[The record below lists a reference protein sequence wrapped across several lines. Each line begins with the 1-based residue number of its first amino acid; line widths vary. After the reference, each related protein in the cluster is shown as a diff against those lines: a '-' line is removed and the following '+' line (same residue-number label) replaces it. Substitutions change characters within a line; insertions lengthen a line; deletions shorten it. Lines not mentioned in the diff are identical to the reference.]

1 MIKEE
6 HMNASRIPDFAD
18 LTPDGMQFWFA
29 EMSVRGLIFHPE
41 EAPREM
47 QLVATGE
54 RMFNVEECAKLEVIL
69 STMFTTF
76 GDGVV
81 DAAYPIFMRKAGAPH
96 ALDT

>member
-41 EAPREM
+41 EAPR
-47 QLVATGE
+47 
-54 RMFNVEECAKLEVIL
+54 
-69 STMFTTF
+69 
-76 GDGVV
+76 
-81 DAAYPIFMRKAGAPH
+81 
-96 ALDT
+96 